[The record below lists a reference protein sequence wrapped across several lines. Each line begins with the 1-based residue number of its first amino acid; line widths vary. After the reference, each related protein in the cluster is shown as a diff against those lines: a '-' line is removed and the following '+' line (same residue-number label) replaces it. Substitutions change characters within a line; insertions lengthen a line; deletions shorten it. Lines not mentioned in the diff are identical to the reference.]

1 MKTDTKKGIK
11 VLFHIL
17 FWVYFLIAIR
27 FLIFKYPAAF
37 LKSIADNWNR
47 GVILSGLSTANFV
60 PLKTIKMYI
69 RYADRLNSFENIVG
83 NIVIFMP
90 FGFLVPFT
98 WKKNHGVGMIFALG
112 FIFSMGVELTQLIS
126 GFGAFDVDDLILN
139 TLGAILGYF
148 VYKII
153 KKLFKKIN

>member
-1 MKTDTKKGIK
+1 MKTDTKKGLK

-17 FWVYFLIAIR
+17 FWIYFLIAIR

-60 PLKTIKMYI
+60 PLKTITMYI

-83 NIVIFMP
+83 NIIIFMP

-98 WKKNHGVGMIFALG
+98 WKSNHGVGLIFALG
-112 FIFSMGVELTQLIS
+112 FLFSMGVELTQLIS

-148 VYKII
+148 VYKIV